1 MRAPGS
7 ACSRAAASAV
17 TLLIVPPLVNAPIV
31 AGKPTNS
38 LTQRTA
44 WFSICG
50 GGARVDR
57 QVDVVRVR
65 EQVGDRADLAARTSR

>member
-7 ACSRAAASAV
+7 DCSRAAASAV

-31 AGKPTNS
+31 AGKPMNS

-44 WFSICG
+44 
-50 GGARVDR
+50 
-57 QVDVVRVR
+57 
-65 EQVGDRADLAARTSR
+65 